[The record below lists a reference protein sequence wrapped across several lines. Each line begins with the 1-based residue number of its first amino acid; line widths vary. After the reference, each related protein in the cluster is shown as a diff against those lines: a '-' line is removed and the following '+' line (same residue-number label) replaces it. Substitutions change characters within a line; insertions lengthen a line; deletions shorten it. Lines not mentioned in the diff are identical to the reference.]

1 MIDLHTHSLFSDGEL
16 LPSELIQRVEA
27 LSFEYIGITDH
38 ADASNLDWI
47 IPRMVT
53 LTRHVNQHRKVQ
65 AVPGVELTHL
75 PPETIPDMAVEA
87 RRLGACLIIVHGET
101 LMEPVPQGTN
111 RSAVEADVDI
121 LAHPGLITEE
131 EARLAAKNGVLL
143 EVSARKGHSLCNGHV
158 VQMAR
163 KTGARLILNTDSH
176 GPGDLI
182 TRSFAMKIALGAG
195 LDEKEFEKMIE
206 AARALARKALSRQK
220 MCF

>member
-27 LSFEYIGITDH
+27 LSYDYIGITDH

-47 IPRMVT
+47 ISRIV
-53 LTRHVNQHRKVQ
+53 LVTRHVNQYRKVQ
-65 AVPGVELTHL
+65 AIPGVELTHL
-75 PPETIPDMAVEA
+75 PPETIPEMAAEA
-87 RRLGACLIIVHGET
+87 RRLGACLIVVHGET
-101 LMEPVPQGTN
+101 LVEPVPQCTN
-111 RSAVEADVDI
+111 RAAVEADVDI

-143 EVSARKGHSLCNGHV
+143 EVSARKGHCLSNGHV

-163 KTGARLILNTDSH
+163 RTGAGLILNTDSH

-182 TRSFAMKIALGAG
+182 TRSFAMRIALGAG
-195 LDEKEFEKMIE
+195 LDEKEFEQMIE
-206 AARALARKALSRQK
+206 AARALAQKALSR
-220 MCF
+220 